1 MAGTVLVTGGTG
13 YIAGEL
19 IDQLLARGWTVNTTV
34 RSRAKNETRLHTRWP
49 NAGNRLKV
57 FEADLLAD
65 AGWAEANKGCTHAA
79 HVASPFPLAVPK
91 NEDELI
97 VPARD
102 GTLRALRFAHA
113 AGVTRFV
120 QTSSAAAIA
129 YGHPPS
135 QTRFDESDWTDV
147 DNPATAEYPKSKTVA
162 ERAARD
168 WVAEYAPEMVFCSV
182 NPVAVLGPV
191 HDDDL
196 STSIEF
202 VRKALDG
209 SMPMIPNVGV
219 GIVDVRD
226 VAALHVLAL
235 EAPDH
240 LVRGERFAA
249 SGPFVWLAD
258 IARTLRENLT
268 PLHARKVPTRRM
280 PDFLVPVLA
289 LFMPEMRQL
298 RTEMGRVREIDA
310 SNAMKTLGWTMIDSE
325 KTILDTARSLI
336 DQRIVKL

>member
-1 MAGTVLVTGGTG
+1 MAAKVLVTGGTG

-19 IDQLLARGWTVNTTV
+19 IDQLLDKGWTVQTTV
-34 RSRAKNETRLHTRWP
+34 RSRAKNEARLRARWP
-49 NAGNRLKV
+49 QADGRLRV
-57 FEADLLAD
+57 IEADLLSD
-65 AGWAEANKGCTHAA
+65 LGWAEANAGCTHVA
-79 HVASPFPLAVPK
+79 HVASPFPLGVPK
-91 NEDELI
+91 NDDDLI

-102 GTLRALRFAHA
+102 GTLRALRFAHE
-113 AGVTRFV
+113 AGVSRFV

-129 YGHPPS
+129 YGHPPG
-135 QTRFDESDWTDV
+135 QTHFDESDWTDA
-147 DNPATAEYPKSKTVA
+147 DSPSTAAYPKSKTIA
-162 ERAARD
+162 ECAARE
-168 WVAEYAPEMVFCSV
+168 WVVANAPEMEFCSV

-235 EAPDH
+235 EAPAE

-258 IARTLRENLT
+258 MTEILRSNL
-268 PLHARKVPTRRM
+268 PPAESRKVPTRKM

-298 RTEMGRVREIDA
+298 KTEMGRVRDIDA
-310 SNAMKTLGWTMIDSE
+310 SHAHEKLGWTMLPLE
-325 KTILDTARSLI
+325 QTILDTARSLI
-336 DQRIVKL
+336 DQKIVRL